1 MNLTSGQQ
9 LQVSS
14 RMTLL
19 RGMLFVVLFVAQS
32 VAQAAAPQA
41 DLAIVKTVDNTLPR
55 EGDTIVYTLT
65 LTNNGPND
73 ANNID
78 VTDVLPAGVTY
89 VSDDSGGS
97 YDNTTG
103 VWVVAPP
110 KLNPAGVMQLN
121 ITVTVD
127 PGTLGSTITN
137 TAAITTSNRTDPD
150 TSNNTDSVDITVV
163 EPNLTMLKSALTTSD
178 PVNGASS
185 SYNIPG
191 ATVLYS
197 LQSTNTGLGV
207 PDTDSVVITDP
218 VPPNTELFVND
229 LGGAGSGPVLL
240 IDGSAPVNSG
250 LTYTFTSLAST
261 TDDLEFSSD
270 NGATWTYTP
279 VPDTNGYD
287 ANVTNIRVNPK
298 GVMRASDGTNN
309 PTFTLRF
316 QVRVQ

>member
-1 MNLTSGQQ
+1 MYQQ
-9 LQVSS
+9 QTLASVSK
-14 RMTLL
+14 TLL
-19 RGMLFVVLFVAQS
+19 RGMLFAALFVVQS
-32 VAQAAAPQA
+32 AAQAAPSA
-41 DLAIVKTVDNTLPR
+41 DLAVVKTVDNPLPR

-65 LTNNGPND
+65 LTNNGPD
-73 ANNID
+73 TANNVD

-110 KLNPAGVMQLN
+110 LLAAAGAVTIH
-121 ITVTVD
+121 ITATVNA
-127 PGTLGSTITN
+127 GTLGSTITN
-137 TAAITTSNRTDPD
+137 TATITSSNRADPD

-163 EPNLTMLKSALTTSD
+163 EPNLTMVKSALTTSD

-185 SYNIPG
+185 PYNIPG

-197 LQSTNTGLGV
+197 LQTTNTGLGV
-207 PDTDSVVITDP
+207 PDTDSTMVTDAIP
-218 VPPNTELFVND
+218 ANTELFVNN
-229 LGGAGSGPVLL
+229 LGNCGPVAF
-240 IDGSAPVNSG
+240 IDGSAPINSG
-250 LTYTFTSLAST
+250 LSCTFTSLGSA
-261 TDDLEFSSD
+261 TDDLEFSND

-279 VPDTNGYD
+279 VPDANGYD